1 MVLKKYRCGVEIK
14 VTVFFI
20 SILLSSSVL
29 SETYI
34 CSSEL
39 SNYGRPG
46 EIETVILERN
56 DNYFNYEYMDHVGI
70 DEFEIILET
79 ESLIILTDVFQKNTL
94 DVVFLNKK
102 TKEYGRRFN
111 SMEDFKDPKVPSYG
125 KCVVI
130 N

>member
-1 MVLKKYRCGVEIK
+1 MKRILLG
-14 VTVFFI
+14 
-20 SILLSSSVL
+20 SILFFSFQVF

-39 SNYGRPG
+39 SNFGKPG
-46 EIETVILERN
+46 EIQTVIFERN
-56 DNYFNYEYMDHVGI
+56 DNYFNYEYKENVEVDV
-70 DEFEIILET
+70 FEITLET
-79 ESLIILTDVFQKNTL
+79 ESLIILTDVFQNNSL

-102 TKEYGRRFN
+102 TKEFGRRFITF
-111 SMEDFKDPKVPSYG
+111 EGFKDPKTPTYG